1 MVKVQ
6 PGHCPSS
13 APVPRQGAPDGLG
26 PLGPLGAP
34 RERPAHW
41 APRHG
46 LEGSSSPPPGPPIS
60 SPFFISLFFLCH
72 RAGRPPE
79 ERTRR
84 ALDAQPPV
92 ERPLAGRARKEAPR
106 TGRLGGERCG

>member
-41 APRHG
+41 APGHCLGCPCEPPRH
-46 LEGSSSPPPGPPIS
+46 SPTPAPLTLQARPLQARLQGPP
-60 SPFFISLFFLCH
+60 H
-72 RAGRPPE
+72 
-79 ERTRR
+79 
-84 ALDAQPPV
+84 QPNAPV
-92 ERPLAGRARKEAPR
+92 RHTLR
-106 TGRLGGERCG
+106 

>member
-46 LEGSSSPPPGPPIS
+46 LGRSSGPRAKPPMPRPSAHQVHLRSCGV
-60 SPFFISLFFLCH
+60 SLASVSVDVQRVYKVRH
-72 RAGRPPE
+72 G
-79 ERTRR
+79 
-84 ALDAQPPV
+84 
-92 ERPLAGRARKEAPR
+92 
-106 TGRLGGERCG
+106 